1 MEVGTDKCSDANGKV
16 KYKRTK
22 ERFSSTGI
30 SMLIVVVTSREP
42 WFQQY
47 VVRKATHSQPAH

>member
-42 WFQQY
+42 
-47 VVRKATHSQPAH
+47 